1 MKSLHD
7 RVDWEKGNGLV
18 PAIVQHAISGRILM
32 LGYMNA
38 NALTETLGSEW
49 VTFYSRSRECLWT
62 KGETSGNRL
71 KLNSIEVDCDGDT
84 LLINATPHG
93 PPCHLGTSSCF
104 DRDTELP
111 GFGFIGQLESIIADR
126 HVHQGSDS
134 YTAKLLNGGVQRIA
148 QKVGEEGVEVALA
161 AVKQDKQEIIA
172 EVADLIYHLLVL
184 LRQQNLSL
192 SDVAQQLQRRHENS
206 R

>member
-1 MKSLHD
+1 MQYAYGIHQD
-7 RVDWEKGNGLV
+7 RCKTDDEKQYAHSAWRTRAQLQ
-18 PAIVQHAISGRILM
+18 A
-32 LGYMNA
+32 
-38 NALTETLGSEW
+38 SEW
-49 VTFYSRSRECLWT
+49 VTFYSRSRQCLWT

-71 KLNSIEVDCDGDT
+71 KLSSIEVDCDGDT
-84 LLINATPHG
+84 LLVNATPHG
-93 PPCHLGTSSCF
+93 PTCHLGTASCF
-104 DRDTELP
+104 DRDKELP

-126 HVHQGSDS
+126 QVHQSSDS
-134 YTAKLLNGGVQRIA
+134 YTVRLLNGGVQRIA

-161 AVKQDKQEIIA
+161 AVKQDKREIIG

-192 SDVAQQLQRRHENS
+192 SDVAQQLQGRHENS